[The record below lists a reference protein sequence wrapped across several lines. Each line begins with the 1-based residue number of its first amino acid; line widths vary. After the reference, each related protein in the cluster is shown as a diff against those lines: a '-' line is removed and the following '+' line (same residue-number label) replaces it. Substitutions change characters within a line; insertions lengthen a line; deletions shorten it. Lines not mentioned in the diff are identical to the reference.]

1 VWFEYEIVVQNDDY
15 TVFLTNTET
24 VDGDLGSAAGPP
36 RGSSCWSKFCLSGE
50 TRLAILARMTK
61 TEANA
66 IEDAYKE
73 NLGKMFNAMFDAYIQ
88 GQGPTSD
95 VARKAANERLVNG
108 LKILRDTRE
117 SITKL
122 VGP

>member
-1 VWFEYEIVVQNDDY
+1 LSDE
-15 TVFLTNTET
+15 
-24 VDGDLGSAAGPP
+24 AG
-36 RGSSCWSKFCLSGE
+36 
-50 TRLAILARMTK
+50 LAILARMTK

-66 IEDAYKE
+66 IEDAYKD

-88 GQGPTSD
+88 DQGPTRD
-95 VARKAANERLVNG
+95 VARKAANDRFVNG

-117 SITKL
+117 SVTKL